1 MALEYKIDIDSGM
14 TERGIYYADLK
25 VFHKDI
31 SITKRIV
38 FARYMQE
45 KSFNDFWKEHELTDF
60 KVKEK
65 SPTKQVIHQKV
76 TIIKYLGDVNI
87 HTYSSW
93 KKEQES
99 IK

>member
-1 MALEYKIDIDSGM
+1 MAVEYKIDIDPEI

-31 SITKRIV
+31 SVTVPTV
-38 FARYMQE
+38 FSRYMKE
-45 KSFNDFWKEHELTDF
+45 KSFDDFWKEHKLSHFE
-60 KVKEK
+60 VKEK

-76 TIIKYLGDVNI
+76 TIRKYLGDVNI
-87 HTYSSW
+87 HTFKRW
-93 KKEQES
+93 QQEQEL